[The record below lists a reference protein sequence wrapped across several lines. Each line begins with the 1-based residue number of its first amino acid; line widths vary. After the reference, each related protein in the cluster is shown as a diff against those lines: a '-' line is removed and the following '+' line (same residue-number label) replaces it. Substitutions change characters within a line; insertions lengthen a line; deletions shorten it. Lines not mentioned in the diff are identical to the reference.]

1 MGLFDLF
8 GWTSAG
14 ADRGTRPAIGG
25 ATETRA
31 ATGPSPGGTMSAR
44 EMLGRLPHRLAAAS
58 PELTVAERLER
69 QEMDS
74 LRSALY
80 ARSSKI

>member
-31 ATGPSPGGTMSAR
+31 ATGPSPGGTLSAR
-44 EMLGRLPHRLAAAS
+44 ELLTRLPRDLATAS
-58 PELTVAERLER
+58 PELTMAERRER
-69 QEMDS
+69 QELDS

-80 ARSSKI
+80 APSSRS